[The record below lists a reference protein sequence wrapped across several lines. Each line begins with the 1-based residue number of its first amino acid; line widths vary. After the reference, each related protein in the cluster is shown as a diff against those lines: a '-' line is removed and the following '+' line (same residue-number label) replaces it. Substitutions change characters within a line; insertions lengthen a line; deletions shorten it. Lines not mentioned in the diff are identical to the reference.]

1 MADMLATGV
10 SGLVAFQRALD
21 TTSHNIANA
30 STPGYSRQ
38 QVELAANTADP
49 LGSGWVGTGVN
60 TTTVRRLYDQALA
73 SQAQTASSGFQQL
86 DTFSTYASKLDNLFA
101 DSSTGISATLQG
113 FINAVQAVADSPSDI
128 SARQVLLSQAQTLTD
143 RLKGFN
149 SSLNATDAQVGSQLG
164 SEAAT
169 VSTLAG
175 SIASLNKQIVAAIGV
190 NQQPPND
197 LLDKRDQLVAQL
209 ATHVNVSTV
218 AQGDGSLNVFIGTG
232 QALVSGS
239 TPSQLVTTPDAFD
252 PTRQHLALQ
261 VSGTSV
267 DVTAA
272 ISGGTLGGLLQ
283 FRDTMLA
290 TARNTLGQVAV
301 AVASQFNQQHSA
313 GLDLNGQFGG
323 QLFAVG
329 DVRTLPATDNQGS
342 ASVSV
347 TRADVGGLTTADY
360 TLQYDGSAWS
370 LLRQDTGAQVA
381 LTGSGTSADPFVADG
396 LQIVVSGTAQA
407 GDRYAIQPTA
417 QAISGFGVLITDPA
431 KVAAAAPLVTSAAAT
446 NTGSAAVASATV
458 SNPAAWVRGTYTL
471 AFDASGGWS
480 IADVSGNTVASGASY
495 TPGATLGFNGMNV
508 VLSGT
513 PAAGDQFTINATGN
527 VPGDNRNALQ
537 LAGLLTS
544 KVLAGGST
552 SVQGAVGQFITSI
565 GVQTSQAQT
574 GRDAQQVIRDD
585 ATSQMAAISGVNLDE
600 EAAALVRY
608 QQAYQAAARVIAV
621 ADAMFQALL
630 NATSRG

>member
-1 MADMLATGV
+1 MADMLTTGV
-10 SGLVAFQRALD
+10 SGLLAFQRALD

-30 STPGYSRQ
+30 ATAGYSRQ
-38 QVELAANTADP
+38 TVDLATQGADP
-49 LGSGWVGTGVN
+49 LGSGWVGRGVQVVDIRRAFDAALSGQ
-60 TTTVRRLYDQALA
+60 VRSA
-73 SQAQTASSGFQQL
+73 TSGFQQL
-86 DTFSTYASKLDNLFA
+86 DTVATLASRIDNLFSDA
-101 DSSTGISATLQG
+101 NTGLATTLQQ
-113 FINAVQAVADSPSDI
+113 FTNAAQGVADAPTSTA
-128 SARQVLLSQAQTLTD
+128 ARQVLLSQAGTLVS
-143 RLKGFN
+143 RLKSYNDSLNTIGTQIDTQLASEASSV
-149 SSLNATDAQVGSQLG
+149 SSLAQ
-164 SEAAT
+164 
-169 VSTLAG
+169 
-175 SIASLNKQIVAAIGV
+175 SIADINRQIVAARGQ

-197 LLDKRDQLVAQL
+197 LLDQRDQLIDQL
-209 ATHVNVSTV
+209 SQHVSVSTV
-218 AQGDGSLNVFIGTG
+218 TQTDGSVSVFIGTG

-239 TPSQLVTTPDAFD
+239 IPSQLVTTPDAFD

>member
-1 MADMLATGV
+1 MLTTGV
-10 SGLVAFQRALD
+10 SGLLAFQRALD

-30 STPGYSRQ
+30 ATPGYSRQ
-38 QVELAANTADP
+38 VVDLASQGADP
-49 LGSGWVGTGVN
+49 LGSGWVGRGVQVVDIRRAFDAALSGQ
-60 TTTVRRLYDQALA
+60 VRSA
-73 SQAQTASSGFQQL
+73 TSGFQQL
-86 DTFSTYASKLDNLFA
+86 DTVATLASRIDNLFSDA
-101 DSSTGISATLQG
+101 NTGLATTLQQ
-113 FINAVQAVADSPSDI
+113 FTNAAQGVANTPTSSA
-128 SARQVLLSQAQTLTD
+128 ARQVLLSQAGMLVA
-143 RLKGFN
+143 RLKSYN
-149 SSLNATDAQVGSQLG
+149 DSLNTIGTQIDTQLG
-164 SEAAT
+164 SEASS
-169 VSTLAG
+169 VSSLAQ
-175 SIASLNKQIVAAIGV
+175 SIADINRQIVAARGQ

-197 LLDKRDQLVAQL
+197 LLDQRDRLIDQLSE
-209 ATHVNVSTV
+209 HVSVSTV
-218 AQGDGSLNVFIGTG
+218 TQTDGSVNVFIGTG

-239 TPSQLVTTPDAFD
+239 IPSQLVTTPDAFD
-252 PTRQHLALQ
+252 PTRPHLALQ

-283 FRDTMLA
+283 FRDTMLSA
-290 TARNTLGQVAV
+290 ARNTLGQVAV
-301 AVASQFNQQHSA
+301 AVASQFNQQHAA

-323 QLFAVG
+323 QFFAVG
-329 DVRTLPATDNQGS
+329 AVRSLPATDNTGS

-347 TRADVGGLTTADY
+347 TRGDLAGLTNADY

-381 LTGSGTSADPFVADG
+381 LTGSGTAADPFVADG
-396 LQIVVSGTAQA
+396 LQIVVAGTAQA

-417 QAISGFGVLITDPA
+417 QAIAGLRVLISDPA

-446 NTGSAAVASATV
+446 NSGSAAVASATV
-458 SNPAAWVRGTYTL
+458 SNPAGWVRGTYTL
-471 AFDASGGWS
+471 TFDASGGWS
-480 IADVSGNTVASGASY
+480 IADAGGNTVASGASY
-495 TPGATLGFNGMNV
+495 TSGATLGFNGMDIA
-508 VLSGT
+508 LSGT

-552 SVQGAVGQFITSI
+552 SVQGAVGQFISSI
-565 GVQTSQAQT
+565 GVQTNQAQT

-585 ATSQMAAISGVNLDE
+585 ATSQMAATSGVNLDE
-600 EAAALVRY
+600 EAAAMVRY
-608 QQAYQAAARVIAV
+608 QQAYQAAARVIAI
-621 ADAMFQALL
+621 ADTMFQALL